1 MHDLPL
7 KCKNII
13 CGIKCKCSS
22 EAEAPASCHKIPLI
36 HLCSIVQY
44 ACILYFVYTNSVDHI
59 FHCYI
64 PAAFFCWCG
73 VEITKWAVI
82 ISLISFTLNCITT
95 MRSRTWLLH
104 FDRGISSVLVQI
116 PLMRKLT
123 QFSSVSSSE
132 AGSTSHTLIY
142 SQVKTESVKRDRNW
156 RNCWEFTSGVH
167 VWFDYRF

>member
-1 MHDLPL
+1 MICLWNARIL
-7 KCKNII
+7 

-22 EAEAPASCHKIPLI
+22 EAEAPASCYKIPLI

>member
-1 MHDLPL
+1 MICLWNARIL
-7 KCKNII
+7 

-22 EAEAPASCHKIPLI
+22 EAEAPAIPLI

>member
-1 MHDLPL
+1 MICLWNARIL
-7 KCKNII
+7 

-73 VEITKWAVI
+73 VEITKWAMI

-123 QFSSVSSSE
+123 QFSPVSSSE

-167 VWFDYRF
+167 LWFDYRF

>member
-1 MHDLPL
+1 MICLWNARIL
-7 KCKNII
+7 

-95 MRSRTWLLH
+95 MRSRIWLLH

-123 QFSSVSSSE
+123 HFLLWVHLKLDPH
-132 AGSTSHTLIY
+132 HTH
-142 SQVKTESVKRDRNW
+142 S
-156 RNCWEFTSGVH
+156 FTH
-167 VWFDYRF
+167 RLRLRA

>member
-1 MHDLPL
+1 MICLWNARIL
-7 KCKNII
+7 

-36 HLCSIVQY
+36 HFCSIVQY